1 MKNFEGYHFSGQ
13 KEGEKILLVTRRH
26 WFNILESLSSVFA
39 MLLMLIGSYIILP
52 QLFPVFSTQD
62 FQGIFLFLENLFAM
76 IIWIIFFLIWI
87 DYYFDVWIITNFRI
101 VNVEQKGLFSR
112 EVSELELE
120 KIQDITTDVLG
131 IIPTFMNYGDVLIQ
145 TAGEKERFVFKDVP
159 DPYAIKDLIMNLQK
173 QQEKRE
179 TESIGDM
186 IEKKIHAGVAGS

>member
-1 MKNFEGYHFSGQ
+1 MRNFEGYHFSGQ

-26 WFNILESLSSVFA
+26 WFNILENLFSILA
-39 MLLMLIGSYIILP
+39 MILMLVSSYVLLP
-52 QLFPVFSTQD
+52 RLFPIFATPD
-62 FQGIFLFLENLFAM
+62 FQSVFLFLENLFAM
-76 IIWIIFFLIWI
+76 IIWILFFLIWI
-87 DYYFDVWIITNFRI
+87 DYYFDVWIITNYRI

-159 DPYAIKDLIMNLQK
+159 DPYAVKDLIMNLHK
-173 QQEKRE
+173 QRHRE
-179 TESIGDM
+179 ETNELGEVIREEIYKND
-186 IEKKIHAGVAGS
+186 I

>member
-1 MKNFEGYHFSGQ
+1 VKNFEGFHFSGQ

-26 WFNILESLSSVFA
+26 WFNILENLASVFA
-39 MLLMLIGSYIILP
+39 MILMLIVSFVILP
-52 QLFPVFSTQD
+52 RLFPVFNTPD
-62 FQGIFLFLENLFAM
+62 FQGIFLFLENMFAM
-76 IIWIIFFLIWI
+76 IIWVIFFLIWI
-87 DYYFDVWIITNFRI
+87 DYYFDVWIITNYRI

-145 TAGEKERFVFKDVP
+145 TAGEKERFTFKDVP

-173 QQEKRE
+173 QQEKQE

-186 IEKKIHAGVAGS
+186 IEKKIHEGIAGS